1 MNIRKA
7 SSADANTIFT
17 FVQAAISKMI
27 SQGIFQW
34 DEIYPTQ
41 NDFLTDAQNNQLYI
55 VEIENKP
62 AACFVLNKECDQ
74 EYQNGTWS
82 YNGDDYVVIHRL
94 CVNPEFQNQGVGRK
108 TCLMIEELVKA
119 QGVKAIK
126 LDCFTQN
133 PYSQKMYEKLGY
145 KIVGYA
151 DWRKGRFAL
160 MEKVL

>member
-1 MNIRKA
+1 MQVRKVETDQVPEVF
-7 SSADANTIFT
+7 S

-41 NDFLTDAQNNQLYI
+41 EDFFVDAQNNQLYM
-55 VEIENKP
+55 VEIEGRP
-62 AACFVLNKECDQ
+62 AACFTLNKDCD
-74 EYQNGTWS
+74 EDYKNGNWNYT
-82 YNGDDYVVIHRL
+82 GEDYVVVHRL
-94 CVNPEFQNQGVGRK
+94 CVNPEFQNQGVGRE
-108 TCLMIEELVKA
+108 TCLKIEELVKP

-133 PYSQKMYEKLGY
+133 PYSQKMYAKLGY

-151 DWRKGRFAL
+151 DWRKGHFAL
-160 MEKVL
+160 MEKIL

>member
-1 MNIRKA
+1 MQIRKVSVA
-7 SSADANTIFT
+7 GVHAIFT

-27 SQGIFQW
+27 SQKIFQW

-41 NDFLTDAQNNQLYI
+41 EDFLADAQNNQLYI
-55 VEIENKP
+55 VEIDDKP
-62 AACFVLNKECDQ
+62 AACFVLNKVFDE
-74 EYQNGTWS
+74 EYKNGKWS
-82 YNGDDYVVIHRL
+82 YTGNDYIVIHRL

-108 TCLMIEELVKA
+108 TCLMIEEMVKA

-151 DWRKGRFAL
+151 DWRKGRFSL

>member
-82 YNGDDYVVIHRL
+82 YTGNDYVVIHRL